1 MKSSKR
7 CTYQISLVR
16 AITQHTRTHIYMLK
30 HNGMGCAWNAGQ
42 SRPLIGLKTN
52 RLTRTNKVIQ
62 RCSPFVPTA
71 MKNKQNL
78 PVNII
83 LIFFISFKKREK
95 WADINDTSFESN
107 FAVSCV
113 RLGEVMLKQ
122 YYLVELR
129 NGSINY
135 MYATISH
142 LW

>member
-7 CTYQISLVR
+7 YTYQISLVR
-16 AITQHTRTHIYMLK
+16 AITQQTCTHICMLK
-30 HNGMGCAWNAGQ
+30 HMVMGCAWNAGQ

-52 RLTRTNKVIQ
+52 RLTQTNKVIQ

-71 MKNKQNL
+71 IILVNKQNL

-83 LIFFISFKKREK
+83 LIFFMSFKEREK

-113 RLGEVMLKQ
+113 RLREVMLKQ
-122 YYLVELR
+122 YYLVELG

-135 MYATISH
+135 MYATTY
-142 LW
+142 